1 MNPLS
6 GQQTFGIN
14 TVTSEIN
21 VPLQRCTSQLIKLT
35 FKVNFKSLLK
45 NKLSTLKNTFLS
57 FKNAMMLT
65 HK

>member
-57 FKNAMMLT
+57 FKNAMMLM

>member
-1 MNPLS
+1 MNPFS

-45 NKLSTLKNTFLS
+45 NILSTLKNTFLS
-57 FKNAMMLT
+57 FKNAMMLM